1 MVADELHP
9 LWMKSENLWT
19 KFIHDDD
26 DDDDGD
32 DNDECW

>member
-9 LWMKSENLWT
+9 LWMKSDISWT

-26 DDDDGD
+26 DG
-32 DNDECW
+32 DECW

>member
-9 LWMKSENLWT
+9 IWMKSEILWT

-26 DDDDGD
+26 DGN